1 MLDILRNTQPKFPYH
16 SLSLK
21 KDLMLESWVV
31 RRPTSFQQGWG
42 EFIGAIGDCCVMNMD
57 YVIGSKES

>member
-1 MLDILRNTQPKFPYH
+1 MSNTKLNEGLYWPISQYKPSFNLVLDILRNTQPKFPYH

-31 RRPTSFQQGWG
+31 RRPASFQRG
-42 EFIGAIGDCCVMNMD
+42 
-57 YVIGSKES
+57 